1 MENVLRYYSPEF
13 KESILRKVFASSPE
27 SVASISSLTGIP
39 KSTIFTWK
47 YKKEKSLKNT
57 VKITSKCNWD
67 GARKFHALL
76 ETSNYS
82 EEEVSIYCRKHGI
95 YANDLEQW
103 RLSAIASYDGS
114 STSLTKDEA
123 AAFRA
128 EKKKNKILMK
138 ELDRKE
144 KALAET
150 AALLVL
156 KKKAQSL
163 WGEQEDE

>member
-1 MENVLRYYSPEF
+1 MRYYSPEF
-13 KESILRKVFASSPE
+13 KESILRRVFSLSPE
-27 SVASISSLTGIP
+27 SVASISRSTGIP
-39 KSTIFTWK
+39 KTTIFSWK
-47 YKKEKSLKNT
+47 YREMNVLTKVKDKSNLK
-57 VKITSKCNWD
+57 NWD

-82 EEEVSIYCRKHGI
+82 EEEVSIYCREHGI

-103 RLSAIASYDGS
+103 RLAAIALYNNS
-114 STSLTKDEA
+114 SNGLTKDESTA
-123 AAFRA
+123 LRV
-128 EKKKNKILMK
+128 ERKKNKILMK
-138 ELDRKE
+138 ELARKE